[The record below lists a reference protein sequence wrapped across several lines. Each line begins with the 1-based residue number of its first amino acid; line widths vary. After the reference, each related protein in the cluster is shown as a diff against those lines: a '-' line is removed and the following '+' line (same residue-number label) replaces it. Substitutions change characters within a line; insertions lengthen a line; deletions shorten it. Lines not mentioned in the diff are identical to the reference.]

1 LSHAALS
8 ASFSSR
14 DLSLSMFR
22 FVHMSGAVHEFDT
35 QMRLHIYASLKAA
48 KVERRGHASWP
59 SPAERLEPCEQ

>member
-1 LSHAALS
+1 
-8 ASFSSR
+8 
-14 DLSLSMFR
+14 MFR